1 MNNLEAVRVA
11 WDESDVSCVGRP
23 AETAVPAPLSL
34 GIGLHVAN
42 Q

>member
-11 WDESDVSCVGRP
+11 WDESDVSCVGHP
-23 AETAVPAPLSL
+23 AETAVAAPLSL
-34 GIGLHVAN
+34 GIGFHASN